1 MRDARMTRTLRRT
14 FDRTACVFR
23 PLSDGTERAVYVDIP
38 CALSRSALTSAPSV
52 GAEGAALGV
61 SRYALSRYTMPEGW
75 LRRGDRV
82 TVSDKSGRIYHA
94 RASDSVRY
102 PSHCVTV
109 VEVTEVSVPASQGS
123 AEGGTAAQAGCRPLT
138 ASKGWSLCES
148 EPALRGAARGVPRAA
163 RLTKRADAL

>member
-1 MRDARMTRTLRRT
+1 MRDARMTRALRRT

-23 PLSDGTERAVYVDIP
+23 PLSDWTERAVYADIP

-52 GAEGAALGV
+52 GAEGAALV
-61 SRYALSRYTMPEGW
+61 ESRYALSLYTMPEIW
-75 LRRGDRV
+75 LRLGDRV
-82 TVSDKSGRIYHA
+82 TVSDKSGRVYHA

-123 AEGGTAAQAGCRPLT
+123 AEGGTADQ
-138 ASKGWSLCES
+138 KG
-148 EPALRGAARGVPRAA
+148 
-163 RLTKRADAL
+163 

>member
-1 MRDARMTRTLRRT
+1 MRDARMTRALRRT

-23 PLSDGTERAVYVDIP
+23 PLSDGTERTVYADIP

-52 GAEGAALGV
+52 GAEGSL
-61 SRYALSRYTMPEGW
+61 YTMPELW
-75 LRRGDRV
+75 LRLGDRV

-109 VEVTEVSVPASQGS
+109 VEVTEVSVPASQES
-123 AEGGTAAQAGCRPLT
+123 AEGGTADQ
-138 ASKGWSLCES
+138 KG
-148 EPALRGAARGVPRAA
+148 
-163 RLTKRADAL
+163 

>member
-1 MRDARMTRTLRRT
+1 MRDARMTRALRRT

-52 GAEGAALGV
+52 RGAGEALCE
-61 SRYALSRYTMPEGW
+61 SRYALSLFTPPEVW
-75 LRRGDRV
+75 LRLGD
-82 TVSDKSGRIYHA
+82 

-109 VEVTEVSVPASQGS
+109 VEVTEVSVPASQES
-123 AEGGTAAQAGCRPLT
+123 AEGGTAHKEG
-138 ASKGWSLCES
+138 
-148 EPALRGAARGVPRAA
+148 
-163 RLTKRADAL
+163 

>member
-1 MRDARMTRTLRRT
+1 MRDARMTRALRRT

-52 GAEGAALGV
+52 RGAGEAQCE
-61 SRYALSRYTMPEGW
+61 SRYALSLFTPPEVW
-75 LRRGDRV
+75 LRLGDRV
-82 TVSDKSGRIYHA
+82 TVSDKSGRVYHA

-109 VEVTEVSVPASQGS
+109 VEVTEVSVPALQES
-123 AEGGTAAQAGCRPLT
+123 AEGGAADQEG
-138 ASKGWSLCES
+138 
-148 EPALRGAARGVPRAA
+148 
-163 RLTKRADAL
+163 